1 MTDPQSKYIYFNRMN
16 LAVKSTVHSERRSGI
31 TVQPELLRFLADINE
46 ELSQVEES
54 GELVAKTTSD
64 WWVVGK
70 FSDQR
75 EFYVILNQKSAN
87 IIQINE
93 EVKRLCA
100 SQFQNIF
107 FLD

>member
-1 MTDPQSKYIYFNRMN
+1 MCGFGMNGSKYSMCEDFTIVYIFSRC
-16 LAVKSTVHSERRSGI
+16 R
-31 TVQPELLRFLADINE
+31 
-46 ELSQVEES
+46 VEES